1 MIHLFSIILG
11 LVALIAPFFNLLGY
25 KKQKSKKWFAFSM
38 ISFSACAIAICLQI
52 FYGYILVKNEDFA
65 SLMDIMGTVAF
76 VSAIL
81 VSVTILL
88 NVVTFAMYR
97 DIIAK

>member
-11 LVALIAPFFNLLGY
+11 LVALIAPIFNLLGY
-25 KKQKSKKWFAFSM
+25 KKQKSKKWFAFSI

-52 FYGYILVKNEDFA
+52 FYSYILVENGELA
-65 SLMDIMGTVAF
+65 SLMDTVGTIAY

-81 VSVTILL
+81 VSVPILL
-88 NVVTFAMYR
+88 NVVTFVMYR
-97 DIIAK
+97 DKIAK